1 VRAYLVNCPRCGA
14 EVVNPVK
21 TWPIPSRKT
30 GKSEDSKLMVG
41 IFDCSSCGAR
51 FRAAV
56 EVQTEV
62 EEKTDISGMVEKIKG
77 IKGELMQ
84 TLMNLREKISTLET
98 ERAGLMVE
106 IEKLRKVA
114 EARVNALESEV
125 TMLREEARS
134 LRDLLGYVGEPE
146 EQ

>member
-1 VRAYLVNCPRCGA
+1 
-14 EVVNPVK
+14 
-21 TWPIPSRKT
+21 
-30 GKSEDSKLMVG
+30 
-41 IFDCSSCGAR
+41 
-51 FRAAV
+51 
-56 EVQTEV
+56 V